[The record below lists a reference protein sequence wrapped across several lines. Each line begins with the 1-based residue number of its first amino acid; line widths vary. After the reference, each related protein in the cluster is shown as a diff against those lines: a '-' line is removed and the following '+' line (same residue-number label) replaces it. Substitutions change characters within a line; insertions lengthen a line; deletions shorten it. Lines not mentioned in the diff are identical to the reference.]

1 MLHDGRISTLENQLK
16 EFKKVNDFLVDKVA
30 AQAKQISAL
39 YLKPPQ
45 LSWRINDVEKVLSQ
59 AREKKSTVLESS
71 PFYSANNAGYKLKLC
86 VYPNGDVTN
95 KHNYLSL
102 FLVIMEGEYDALLPW
117 PFHQRITFI
126 LVDQK
131 KRSDGKKNI
140 VMESTT
146 DPTLSSCAKP
156 AAGKVVKPSIGFA
169 RFVTHK
175 NLKTRGYIVND
186 SLLLQVEVH
195 RGTKLMEPYRHSSQ
209 LKYVTEE
216 LTSSLKLIYFPV
228 IDLTRLTNRNYC
240 NFGVILFLRHL
251 Q

>member
-1 MLHDGRISTLENQLK
+1 MQEEFREKTKELEGKMGSLCRLHDGRISTLENQLK
-16 EFKKVNDFLVDKVA
+16 EFKKVNDFLVTKVA

-39 YLKPPQ
+39 YIKPPQ
-45 LSWRINDVEKVLSQ
+45 LSWRINDIEKILSQ
-59 AREKKSTVLESS
+59 AREKRSTVLESS
-71 PFYSANNAGYKLKLC
+71 PFYSANHGYKLKLY

-95 KHNYLSL
+95 KHNYLSV

-131 KRSDGKKNI
+131 ERSDEKKNI

-156 AAGKVVKPSIGFA
+156 VAGNVVKPSIGLA

-195 RGTKLMEPYRHSSQ
+195 P
-209 LKYVTEE
+209 
-216 LTSSLKLIYFPV
+216 P
-228 IDLTRLTNRNYC
+228 N
-240 NFGVILFLRHL
+240 
-251 Q
+251 

>member
-1 MLHDGRISTLENQLK
+1 MDSLCRLHDGRISSLEKQLK
-16 EFKKVNDFLVDKVA
+16 EFKKVNDFLVNKVA

-45 LSWRINDVEKVLSQ
+45 LSWRINDIENILSQ

-71 PFYSANNAGYKLKLC
+71 LFYSANHGYKLKLY
-86 VYPNGDVTN
+86 VYPNGDITN
-95 KHNYLSL
+95 KNNWLSV

-117 PFHQRITFI
+117 PFHQRIAFI
-126 LVDQK
+126 LVDQQEG
-131 KRSDGKKNI
+131 SDGKKNI
-140 VMESTT
+140 VMELTT

-156 AAGKVVKPSIGFA
+156 AAGKVVKPNIGFA

-195 RGTKLMEPYRHSSQ
+195 P
-209 LKYVTEE
+209 
-216 LTSSLKLIYFPV
+216 P
-228 IDLTRLTNRNYC
+228 N
-240 NFGVILFLRHL
+240 
-251 Q
+251 

>member
-1 MLHDGRISTLENQLK
+1 MDSLCRVHDGRISSLEKQLK
-16 EFKKVNDFLVDKVA
+16 EFKKVNDFLVNKVA

-45 LSWRINDVEKVLSQ
+45 LSWRITDIENILSQ
-59 AREKKSTVLESS
+59 AREKRSTVLESS
-71 PFYSANNAGYKLKLC
+71 LFYSANHGYKLKLY
-86 VYPNGDVTN
+86 VYPNGDITN
-95 KHNYLSL
+95 KNNWLSV

-126 LVDQK
+126 LVDQQEG
-131 KRSDGKKNI
+131 SDEKKNI
-140 VMESTT
+140 VMELTT

-175 NLKTRGYIVND
+175 NLKTRGYSVND

-195 RGTKLMEPYRHSSQ
+195 P
-209 LKYVTEE
+209 
-216 LTSSLKLIYFPV
+216 P
-228 IDLTRLTNRNYC
+228 N
-240 NFGVILFLRHL
+240 
-251 Q
+251 